1 MGTLPLTSRVI
12 QVNRIRGECDQKL
25 FDLERK
31 HGKVIEK
38 YQHEFDNM
46 KENMEGQLNRLRYS
60 VISSWAH
67 YWYIKEKVL

>member
-1 MGTLPLTSRVI
+1 MSTLPLTSRVI

-60 VISSWAH
+60 VISS
-67 YWYIKEKVL
+67 